1 MKESN
6 LDCNDNSNDVREET
20 REVLSLLALSKEQQQ
35 QLPQFQQSIIS
46 TVDYRVHFANL
57 TKLDLF
63 QANLDENSL
72 PSCLP
77 TYLPNLKI
85 LFCMKNNFKVMP
97 SVLSKFP
104 NLTMVSFKSNFLQSI
119 HPDALSH
126 HLQWLILTDNQL
138 TTLPT
143 TIGKCT
149 KLQKLMLSGNMIKS
163 IPQEILQ
170 CRNLEL
176 VRLSSNQLKEPPMN
190 ILSLPNLA
198 WVALSDNP
206 FLTSSLCSDQ
216 QQVMNDVIA
225 SSTLRVFPNDDL
237 DDPDQGVI
245 LGKGASGI
253 TRKYT
258 IPRNNI
264 NNDDDDDGNNKNDI
278 IIYNNDQYVDVA
290 VKEFYSN
297 ITSDGNPQIERLISF
312 TIATKIKSKS
322 LIKVLGQTKKGNL
335 VMELLSNYE
344 VLANPPSLQSCS
356 RDVYDHYFNN
366 DHKMKVY
373 VTYKRI
379 VYLIH
384 NLLYTLK
391 ELHMTCGIMH
401 GDFYGHNILF
411 SKLDEGQ
418 IWLTDFG
425 AAFFYDRHSE
435 YGPLIEKI
443 ERRAFG
449 HLLKEIILY
458 LMKFIDGEDKGVSTT
473 KIETLQQIIQNL
485 IGSCEDMTFE
495 QLYSKWSIFFENAF
509 RNENE

>member
-6 LDCNDNSNDVREET
+6 INCNDNSNDVQEQT
-20 REVLSLLALSKEQQQ
+20 REVLSLLALSKEPQQQ
-35 QLPQFQQSIIS
+35 QFPQFQQSIIS

-104 NLTMVSFKSNFLQSI
+104 NLTMVSFKSCALKSI

-138 TTLPT
+138 TTLPS

-163 IPQEILQ
+163 IPQEIVQ

-176 VRLSSNQLKEPPMN
+176 VRLSSNQLKEPPMT

-206 FLTSSLCSDQ
+206 FLTSLSSSSCSDQ
-216 QQVMNDVIA
+216 QVMNNAIA

-253 TRKYT
+253 TRKYS
-258 IPRNNI
+258 IPRNY
-264 NNDDDDDGNNKNDI
+264 DGDDDGNHNNDI
-278 IIYNNDQYVDVA
+278 INNDQYVDVA

-356 RDVYDHYFNN
+356 RDVYDHYFND
-366 DHKMKVY
+366 DHEIKVY

-418 IWLTDFG
+418 IWLSDFG

-449 HLLKEIILY
+449 HLLEEIILY
-458 LMKFIDGEDKGVSTT
+458 LMKFIDEEDKGLSST
-473 KIETLQQIIQNL
+473 KFQTLQEIIQNL

-495 QLYSKWSIFFENAF
+495 QLYSKWSMF
-509 RNENE
+509 RL